1 MTPKNLSSKGFQRTC
16 HQFIKN
22 INKKTLHN
30 MSNKKKERVYIRLTT
45 DEKLSLIAN
54 AERYGTS
61 ISDLV
66 RKKLLQPSAI
76 FLDEKERVELKN
88 RKSTRLNSS
97 HVRTSYAVFCLKKK
111 KLQ

>member
-1 MTPKNLSSKGFQRTC
+1 
-16 HQFIKN
+16 
-22 INKKTLHN
+22 

-45 DEKLSLIAN
+45 EEKISLIAN

-76 FLDEKERVELKN
+76 FLEEKERVELKELLKEARDIN
-88 RKSTRLNSS
+88 RTLNLYHEKRQERSEERRVGKES
-97 HVRTSYAVFCLKKK
+97 RSRWTQYK
-111 KLQ
+111 